1 MIRHLCALQN
11 AHHKSSYHLSPYRVN
26 TVLPIIVPMLCLT
39 SLWFINTPLFP
50 GFHSRSVCP
59 NLSLSVPLFLG
70 FLESLPGMFLILLYL
85 SLCISAFLCV
95 SLSDYLKKKSHF
107 LSKSDMASDSFSE
120 SLTKPL
126 SISLG
131 LCYVD
136 WLLYLHL
143 KTSLL
148 LLLFYKPKG
157 WDLPICPQQA
167 WRYGPCV

>member
-95 SLSDYLKKKSHF
+95 SLSDYLKKKVIFSPN
-107 LSKSDMASDSFSE
+107 LIWPLTAS
-120 SLTKPL
+120 L
-126 SISLG
+126 
-131 LCYVD
+131 
-136 WLLYLHL
+136 
-143 KTSLL
+143 SLL
-148 LLLFYKPKG
+148 LSPFLFL
-157 WDLPICPQQA
+157 W
-167 WRYGPCV
+167 VFVT